1 MLPAFALGLPWAS
14 FIARLTRA
22 SVIETLQQNY
32 IRTARA
38 KGAGENRIVVHHAF
52 RNALMPVTTVT
63 ALLIAEL
70 ITGSLVIESLF
81 SIPGMGQ
88 YLTNSVLGS
97 DYTMTLGL
105 IIFYATLLLVANVIV
120 DIAYIWLDPRVRY

>member
-1 MLPAFALGLPWAS
+1 
-14 FIARLTRA
+14 
-22 SVIETLQQNY
+22 
-32 IRTARA
+32 
-38 KGAGENRIVVHHAF
+38 
-52 RNALMPVTTVT
+52 MPVTTVT

-88 YLTNSVLGS
+88 YLTASVLGS

-105 IIFYATLLLVANVIV
+105 IIFYATLLLFANVLV
-120 DIAYIWLDPRVRY
+120 DVVYLWLDPRVRY

>member
-1 MLPAFALGLPWAS
+1 
-14 FIARLTRA
+14 
-22 SVIETLQQNY
+22 
-32 IRTARA
+32 
-38 KGAGENRIVVHHAF
+38 
-52 RNALMPVTTVT
+52 MPVTTVS

-81 SIPGMGQ
+81 SIPGMGH

-105 IIFYATLLLVANVIV
+105 IIFYATLLLLANVVV
-120 DIAYIWLDPRVRY
+120 DIAYMWLDPRVRY